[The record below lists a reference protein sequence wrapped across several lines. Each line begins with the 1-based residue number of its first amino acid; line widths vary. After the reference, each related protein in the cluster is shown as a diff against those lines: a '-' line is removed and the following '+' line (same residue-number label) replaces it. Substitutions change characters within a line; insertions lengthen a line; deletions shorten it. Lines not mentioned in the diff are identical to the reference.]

1 MCGARR
7 TGTHR
12 IEVKT
17 VIEKITRKQIIIA
30 VLCVLVLIVV
40 GALVYCYHAHTQETL
55 RQAQVMTE
63 EQARDADTLR
73 ERLRISEGQA
83 QQLVRAVERAQEGKV
98 QPVAHVTV
106 TAPTVERAAA
116 QVQERINKHDTT
128 LPAEALEKTDRT
140 VVAPQPDNKDYQVG
154 VYKINLDKRRKIKAG
169 VTQIDSRT
177 YWSAGLQVG
186 RWEALAHGQGG
197 DVKGGSFIY
206 TVAEW

>member
-1 MCGARR
+1 ML
-7 TGTHR
+7 
-12 IEVKT
+12 EN
-17 VIEKITRKQIIIA
+17 ITRKQIIIA
-30 VLCVLVLIVV
+30 LLCAFVLVAV
-40 GALVYCYHAHTQETL
+40 GILAYRYHAGTEEAL
-55 RQAQVMTE
+55 RQAQEMTA
-63 EQARDADTLR
+63 EQARDAETLR

-83 QQLVRAVERAQEGKV
+83 DQLARAVERAQQGKV
-98 QPVAHVTV
+98 QPVTHVTV

-169 VTQIDSRT
+169 VTQVDSRT
-177 YWSAGLQVG
+177 YWTAGLQVG
-186 RWEALAHGQGG
+186 RWEGLVHGQGG
-197 DVKGGSFIY
+197 DVKGGSVIY

>member
-1 MCGARR
+1 MISVSDF
-7 TGTHR
+7 TSSKN
-12 IEVKT
+12 VKF
-17 VIEKITRKQIIIA
+17 A
-30 VLCVLVLIVV
+30 ALGIVV
-40 GALVYCYHAHTQETL
+40 LALIGILAYRYHAHTQDAL

-63 EQARDADTLR
+63 EQARAAETLQ

-83 QQLVRAVERAQEGKV
+83 EQLARAVERAQEGKV
-98 QPVAHVTV
+98 QPVTHVTV

-128 LPAEALEKTDRT
+128 LPAEALAKSDRT

-169 VTQIDSRT
+169 VTQVDSRT
-177 YWSAGLQVG
+177 YWTAGVQIG
-186 RWEALAHGQGG
+186 RWEGLAHGQGG
-197 DVKGGSFIY
+197 DVKGGSVIY

>member
-1 MCGARR
+1 M
-7 TGTHR
+7 
-12 IEVKT
+12 KT

-83 QQLVRAVERAQEGKV
+83 QQLARAVERAQEGKV

-197 DVKGGSFIY
+197 DVKGGSVIY

>member
-1 MCGARR
+1 
-7 TGTHR
+7 
-12 IEVKT
+12 VKT

-98 QPVAHVTV
+98 QPVTHVTV

-116 QVQERINKHDTT
+116 QVQERINKNDTT

-154 VYKINLDKRRKIKAG
+154 VYKINLDKRRKVKAG
-169 VTQIDSRT
+169 MTQVDGHA
-177 YWSAGLQVG
+177 YWTAGLQVG
-186 RWEALAHGQGG
+186 RWEGLVHGQGG
-197 DVKGGSFIY
+197 DVKGGSVVY

>member
-83 QQLVRAVERAQEGKV
+83 QQLARAVERAQEGKV

>member
-1 MCGARR
+1 MF
-7 TGTHR
+7 
-12 IEVKT
+12 EN
-17 VIEKITRKQIIIA
+17 ITRKQIIIA
-30 VLCVLVLIVV
+30 VACILVLVIAGVL
-40 GALVYCYHAHTQETL
+40 AYRYHAGTEEAL

-83 QQLVRAVERAQEGKV
+83 QQLARAVERAQQGKT
-98 QPVAHVTV
+98 QPVTHVTV

-116 QVQERINKHDTT
+116 DIRERINKHDTT
-128 LPAEALEKTDRT
+128 LPAEALTKSDRT

-169 VTQIDSRT
+169 VTQVDSRT
-177 YWSAGLQVG
+177 YWTAGLQVG
-186 RWEALAHGQGG
+186 RWEGLVHGQGG
-197 DVKGGSFIY
+197 DAKGGSVIY

>member
-1 MCGARR
+1 
-7 TGTHR
+7 
-12 IEVKT
+12 VKT

>member
-1 MCGARR
+1 
-7 TGTHR
+7 
-12 IEVKT
+12 VKT
-17 VIEKITRKQIIIA
+17 VIEKIIRKQIIIA
-30 VLCVLVLIVV
+30 VLCVMVLAVI
-40 GALVYCYHAHTQETL
+40 GALVYRYHAHTQETL

-63 EQARDADTLR
+63 EQARDAETLR

-83 QQLVRAVERAQEGKV
+83 QQLARVVERAQEGKI
-98 QPVAHVTV
+98 QPVTHVTV

-116 QVQERINKHDTT
+116 DIRERINRHDAT

-169 VTQIDSRT
+169 VTQVDSRT
-177 YWSAGLQVG
+177 YWTAGLQVG
-186 RWEALAHGQGG
+186 RWEGLVHGRGG
-197 DVKGGSFIY
+197 DVKGGSVIY

>member
-1 MCGARR
+1 M
-7 TGTHR
+7 
-12 IEVKT
+12 IQN
-17 VIEKITRKQIIIA
+17 ITRKQIIIA
-30 VLCVLVLIVV
+30 VLCILVLAVV
-40 GALVYCYHAHTQETL
+40 GVLTYRYHAHTQEAL

-83 QQLVRAVERAQEGKV
+83 QQLARAVERAQTDNM
-98 QPVAHVTV
+98 QPVTHVTV

-116 QVQERINKHDTT
+116 QVQERINKHDKT
-128 LPAEALEKTDRT
+128 LPAEALAKSDRT

-169 VTQIDSRT
+169 VTQVDGHT
-177 YWSAGLQVG
+177 YWTTGLQVG
-186 RWEALAHGQGG
+186 RWEVLAHGQGG
-197 DVKGGSFIY
+197 DVKGGSVIY